1 MKKIKII
8 SLILFILFCILAFI
22 FGIIYH
28 DTTNN
33 VLVDYDNKT
42 NIINILSD
50 KDFDT
55 IKLKFTVVTKEFGDK
70 EEKIEVNNIKANIK
84 KEVMFENLYS
94 NSDVTINEINY
105 DGWENHFTNLFLLL
119 PLFRCACL
127 LFLVQFLHAF
137 LLKNFSY

>member
-55 IKLKFTVVTKEFGDK
+55 
-70 EEKIEVNNIKANIK
+70 
-84 KEVMFENLYS
+84 
-94 NSDVTINEINY
+94 
-105 DGWENHFTNLFLLL
+105 
-119 PLFRCACL
+119 CL

>member
-8 SLILFILFCILAFI
+8 SLILFILFCILAFF
-22 FGIIYH
+22 FGIIYY

-84 KEVMFENLYS
+84 KEVMFETPYS

-105 DGWENHFTNLFLLL
+105 DGWENNFTNLFLTITLISMC
-119 PLFRCACL
+119 LFIIFGTILAC
-127 LFLVQFLHAF
+127 VSA
-137 LLKNFSY
+137 

>member
-8 SLILFILFCILAFI
+8 SLILFILSLILTFI

-28 DTTNN
+28 DTTSN

-50 KDFDT
+50 KDFDS

-84 KEVMFENLYS
+84 KEVMFESLYS

-105 DGWENHFTNLFLLL
+105 DEWENHFTNLFFTIALISMIL
-119 PLFRCACL
+119 AIIWGTT
-127 LFLVQFLHAF
+127 
-137 LLKNFSY
+137 FSCVYI